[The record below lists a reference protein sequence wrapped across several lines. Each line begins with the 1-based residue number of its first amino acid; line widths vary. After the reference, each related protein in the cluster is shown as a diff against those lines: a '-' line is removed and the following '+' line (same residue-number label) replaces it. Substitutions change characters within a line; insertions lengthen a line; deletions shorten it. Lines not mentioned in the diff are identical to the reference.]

1 MATKKVFI
9 TGASGCIG
17 HYLIEH
23 LIQETDWELYLLIR
37 NPEQLKFERSATARV
52 RILQGDMQQIDR
64 HRQLLSESINIAIL
78 AATAWG
84 GAAESYEVNV
94 NKTIQLIDYL
104 NPDICQKIIY
114 FSTASILDRNN
125 QLLPEALSLGTDY
138 IRTKYQCFANLSGL
152 KIADKI
158 TAVFP
163 TLVVGG
169 DQDKPYSHISEGLPD
184 VTKWIKLIRWFR
196 ADGSF
201 HFIHAK
207 DIAAAV
213 YCLIEK
219 GQILKEKIKEDRD
232 SIIGKSEVEKIILGN
247 PSLTVNRAIQQI
259 CNYFNLKIYWQI
271 PLSIVLANFFIKAFR
286 IQMDDWSWFSLQY
299 RHFTYQNPVTPATFG
314 ADNYCSTLADV
325 LKARGI

>member
-1 MATKKVFI
+1 MAITKVFI

-17 HYLIEH
+17 HYLVEH
-23 LIQETDWELYLLIR
+23 LIRETDWELYLLVR
-37 NPEQLKFERSATARV
+37 NPEKLKLDRFATARV
-52 RILQGDMQQIDR
+52 CILPGDMQQIDR
-64 HRQLLSESINIAIL
+64 HQQLLSEFINIAIL
-78 AATAWG
+78 VATAWG
-84 GAAESYEVNV
+84 GATESYEVNV
-94 NKTIQLIDYL
+94 TKTIQLIEYL
-104 NPDICQKIIY
+104 NPDICRKIIY

-138 IRTKYQCFANLSGL
+138 IRTKYQCFAKLSSL
-152 KIADKI
+152 KIANQI
-158 TAVFP
+158 TAIFP

-169 DQDKPYSHISEGLPD
+169 DRDKPYSHISEGLPN
-184 VTKWIKLIRWFR
+184 VTKWIKLIRWFH

-207 DIAAAV
+207 DIAVAI

-219 GQILKEKIKEDRD
+219 DRTLNEKVNGEIK
-232 SIIGKSEVEKIILGN
+232 KVVLGN
-247 PSLTVNRAIQQI
+247 SSLTVNRAIQQI

-271 PLSIVLANFFIKAFR
+271 PLSIVLANFFIKTFR

-314 ADNYCSTLADV
+314 IDNYCSTLADV
-325 LKARGI
+325 LKTRDIESKK